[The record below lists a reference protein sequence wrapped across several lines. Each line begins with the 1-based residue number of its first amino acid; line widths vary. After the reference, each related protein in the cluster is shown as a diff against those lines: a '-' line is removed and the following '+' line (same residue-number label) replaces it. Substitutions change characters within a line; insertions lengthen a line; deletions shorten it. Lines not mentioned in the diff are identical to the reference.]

1 MKKNSFERSL
11 AAHVRLFYKHEKNKD
26 NERSR
31 RLMNYHRVV
40 HDKQLSRGRI
50 LSAGEKRSIYK
61 GYFPK
66 SK

>member
-1 MKKNSFERSL
+1 
-11 AAHVRLFYKHEKNKD
+11 
-26 NERSR
+26 
-31 RLMNYHRVV
+31 MNYHRIV